1 MALTNGYF
9 SLNIK
14 QDGTYLVLIP
24 PVDGGA
30 PIDAMEVDRYL
41 SDNRI
46 ECEKSVLYDAVR
58 NSSQRREIQVSKSAI
73 YPVNESLSVTVDPE
87 HTVAVARFYPP
98 SDKGKLLEYQ
108 DIISEL
114 TRNGI
119 RYGAVEE
126 SIKGFIANR
135 RYCTNI
141 DIAKALP
148 PEDGEDAVIT
158 YHFNTNPN
166 VKPKQNED
174 GSVDFHSLD
183 NINSVAEGA
192 LVATLKPANFGR
204 PGIDVM
210 GKPIKQRKAN
220 VKTLREVKNT
230 KLSEDGLNLYS
241 TKNGHVSLV
250 DGVLFVSDNYT
261 VPANVDASTGD
272 IKYNGSVTV
281 TGNVNTGY
289 KVEAE
294 GDVIVNGIVEGAE
307 IIAGGQIILKRG
319 IQGMQK
325 GVLRA
330 GTNIVSRFIESAEAY
345 AGGYVSTDSIMHS
358 KVEAGLE
365 VSVHGKK
372 GFITGGSV
380 KAGTY
385 ISAQMTG
392 SVMGTSTLLEVGA
405 PQLQNEMKELEKQ
418 QTELMENIDKIE
430 KVLSFISKKVSEGE
444 KLTPEKQVQFATL
457 KKQKEEMEQTLG
469 KVADRLDAV
478 ADKIDAAGS
487 GYVLVDDVMYPGCKV
502 TISNV
507 TTFIR
512 TDTKHCRLVRD
523 GADIR
528 VKAY

>member
-9 SLNIK
+9 SLSHK
-14 QDGTYLVLIP
+14 QDGVYLVLIP

-30 PIDAMEVDRYL
+30 PIDATEVDRYL

-46 ECEKSVLYDAVR
+46 ECEKAVIYDAVR
-58 NSSQRREIQVSKSAI
+58 NSSARREILVSRNPI
-73 YPVNESLSVTVDPE
+73 YPVNESLSVVIDSE

-98 SDKGKLLEYQ
+98 SDKGQLMGYQ

-114 TRNGI
+114 SRNGV
-119 RYGAVEE
+119 RYGALEE
-126 SIKGFIANR
+126 NIKAFMADR
-135 RYCTNI
+135 KYCTNI
-141 DIAKALP
+141 DVAKSLP
-148 PEDGEDAVIT
+148 PEDGVDAEIT

-192 LVATLKPANFGR
+192 LIATLKPANYGR

-220 VKTLREVKNT
+220 PKTLREVKNT

-250 DGVLFVSDNYT
+250 DGVIFVSDNYT

-289 KVEAE
+289 KVEAD

-325 GVLRA
+325 GILRA
-330 GTNIVSRFIESAEAY
+330 GTNVVSRFIESAEVY

-358 KVEAGLE
+358 KIEAGME

-380 KAGTY
+380 KAGSY
-385 ISAQMTG
+385 ISAQITG
-392 SVMGTSTLLEVGA
+392 SVMGTTTLLEVGA
-405 PQLQNEMKELEKQ
+405 PQLQNEMKELEKKQ
-418 QTELMENIDKIE
+418 SDLLENIDKID
-430 KVLSFISKKVSEGE
+430 KVVSFIGKKIADGE
-444 KLTPEKQVQFATL
+444 KLPADKQMQFITL
-457 KKQKEEMEQTLG
+457 KKQKEEMEATLDQ
-469 KVADRLDAV
+469 VMERLDV
-478 ADKIDAAGS
+478 VSEKIDAAGS
-487 GYVLVDDVMYPGCKV
+487 GYILVDDVMYPGCKV
-502 TISNV
+502 TISNI